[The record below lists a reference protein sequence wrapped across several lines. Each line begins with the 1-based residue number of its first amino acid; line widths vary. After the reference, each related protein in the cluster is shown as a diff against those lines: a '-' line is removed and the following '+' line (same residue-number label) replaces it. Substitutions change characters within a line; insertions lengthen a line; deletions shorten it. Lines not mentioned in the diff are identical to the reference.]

1 MFSTT
6 ALLIISL
13 LVHHASSAPLNGST
27 WKRAALQNTASW
39 GLARISQ
46 KQQLSTLEA
55 DDEDDETML
64 PKRAISSDWT
74 FPHDDTWGDGVSGI
88 GSNYKDLISSPTG
101 KWGVPDGGYQYM
113 CHTHAELVGRVR
125 PGWVLTGLAG
135 QATEDACDHGV
146 PKLCGPHDSWD
157 LAELQTAVAS
167 LVAGKTL
174 GVARM
179 ATIVP
184 VRIADESRCALG
196 PTTAADAAAG
206 IQWAIADFRNQ
217 QAHAKAGIIN
227 ISWQVYQT
235 SATEAAFKAAV
246 DAGMHVIVSAGNNGL
261 NECAQRVQDVGQI
274 VVGMTDYEDSLVSM
288 PWVRP
293 PMGSNFGP
301 CVTLF
306 APGFSMSLAS
316 NRDDSTIARGMAET
330 GTSFS
335 APLVSGTIA
344 ALGKFYSKGQAR
356 VTHEYN
362 IAVSIHGNLTPDK
375 MKALLLQNALNPAGI
390 KDLQGSADIL
400 LQSPLAG
407 TSEVQ

>member
-13 LVHHASSAPLNGST
+13 LAQHSSAAPLNGST
-27 WKRAALQNTASW
+27 WKRTALQNTAPW

-55 DDEDDETML
+55 DDEDEETML
-64 PKRAISSDWT
+64 PKRATSSDWK
-74 FPHDDTWGDGVSGI
+74 FPHGDTWGDGVLVYVVDSGVR
-88 GSNYKDLISSPTG
+88 S
-101 KWGVPDGGYQYM
+101 
-113 CHTHAELVGRVR
+113 THAELVGRVR

-135 QATEDACDHGV
+135 QATEDSCDHG
-146 PKLCGPHDSWD
+146 
-157 LAELQTAVAS
+157 TAVAS

-184 VRIADESRCALG
+184 VRIADESRCGLG
-196 PTTAADAAAG
+196 STTAADAAAG
-206 IQWAIADFRNQ
+206 IQWAIADFRNE

-235 SATEAAFKAAV
+235 AETEAAFKAAI
-246 DAGMHVIVSAGNNGL
+246 DAGMHVIVSAGNNGR
-261 NECAQRVQDVGQI
+261 NECTERVQDVGQI

-288 PWVRP
+288 PWVQP
-293 PMGSNFGP
+293 PVGSNFGP

-306 APGFSMSLAS
+306 APGFSMSVAS
-316 NRDDSTIARGMAET
+316 NRDDSKIASGMGET

-344 ALGKFYSKGQAR
+344 AL
-356 VTHEYN
+356 
-362 IAVSIHGNLTPDK
+362 VSIHGTLAPDK
-375 MKALLLQNALNPAGI
+375 MKALLLQNAQSPAGI
-390 KDLQGSADIL
+390 KNLQGSADIM
-400 LQSPLAG
+400 LQSPLTG
-407 TSEVQ
+407 TSGEQ